1 MLIELN
7 NSLDSFTKK
16 RNRCKSNAT
25 KQSKIKQMIWDS
37 FRSSK
42 NDLISIDKEEAHK
55 NKIGHYQLF
64 KLLTE
69 EIEDHLND
77 KKNGLSLIKNEFN
90 DYFVNFFDCQEK
102 LPQTKQAAENLI
114 IGIKFFVR
122 VFTECLMILYKIE
135 DLSEYLN
142 NIYKS
147 EHNLFRFDN
156 FLLFATNLIF
166 TQRIYEIILYLQRK
180 FYDFKEE
187 QIFSE
192 NLAKIKDENIEFFEI
207 PPQFTLNQMT
217 LNKLQRFPEKEIP
230 NAPYNNLINM
240 LKKIESMSSPIFHL
254 KLLCQISEGI
264 EKEIKIFYENC
275 QKSFIDELDT
285 DIFLA
290 IHIYIIAKSGI
301 KHLISILN
309 LIERII
315 SEKLKMEL
323 PGYYL
328 TLFKAAALYIKEIS
342 I

>member
-1 MLIELN
+1 
-7 NSLDSFTKK
+7 
-16 RNRCKSNAT
+16 
-25 KQSKIKQMIWDS
+25 MIWDS

-42 NDLISIDKEEAHK
+42 NEIISIDKEETHK
-55 NKIGHYQLF
+55 NKIVQYQLF
-64 KLLTE
+64 KLLTD
-69 EIEDHLND
+69 EIDDHLND
-77 KKNGLSLIKNEFN
+77 KNHGLSLIKNEFN
-90 DYFVNFFDCQEK
+90 YYFVNFFDCQEK

-135 DLSEYLN
+135 ELSEYLN

-147 EHNLFRFDN
+147 EQNLFRFDN
-156 FLLFATNLIF
+156 LFLFATNFIF
-166 TQRIYEIILYLQRK
+166 SQRIYEIIMYSQRK
-180 FYDFKEE
+180 FFDQKEE

-192 NLAKIKDENIEFFEI
+192 NLLKIKDENIEFFEI
-207 PPQFTLNQMT
+207 PAQFTLNEMT
-217 LNKLQRFPEKEIP
+217 LNKLQKFPEKEIA
-230 NAPYNNLINM
+230 NIPYNSLINM
-240 LKKIESMSSPIFHL
+240 LTKIELMSSPIFQL

-264 EKEIKIFYENC
+264 EKEIKGFYENC

-285 DIFLA
+285 DILLA

>member
-1 MLIELN
+1 M
-7 NSLDSFTKK
+7 
-16 RNRCKSNAT
+16 
-25 KQSKIKQMIWDS
+25 KQMIWDS

-42 NDLISIDKEEAHK
+42 NEIISIDKEETHK
-55 NKIGHYQLF
+55 NKIVQYQLF
-64 KLLTE
+64 KLLTD
-69 EIEDHLND
+69 EIDDHLND
-77 KKNGLSLIKNEFN
+77 KNHGLSLIKNEFN
-90 DYFVNFFDCQEK
+90 YYFVNFFDCQEK

-135 DLSEYLN
+135 ELSEYLN

-147 EHNLFRFDN
+147 EQNLFRFDN
-156 FLLFATNLIF
+156 LFLFATNFIF
-166 TQRIYEIILYLQRK
+166 SQRIYEIIMYSQRK
-180 FYDFKEE
+180 FFDQKEE

-192 NLAKIKDENIEFFEI
+192 NLLKIKDENIEFFEI
-207 PPQFTLNQMT
+207 PAQFTLNEMT
-217 LNKLQRFPEKEIP
+217 LNKLQKFPEKEIA
-230 NAPYNNLINM
+230 NIPYNSLINM
-240 LKKIESMSSPIFHL
+240 LTKIELMSSPIFQL

-264 EKEIKIFYENC
+264 EKEIKGFYENC

-285 DIFLA
+285 DILLA